1 MFENSAWITLHFH
14 SSLSLSRL
22 SELDTNEYNSVMK
35 GFHFPSTTTTNSIQL
50 ILGSQYSLYENYNK
64 RARLLWG
71 LKQVLGSNMIPVR
84 TKFDAQ
90 TTVVSHRRRKQ
101 FSSSAGLLFRSEF
114 SDRQS
119 TLWYL
124 IFHPMEFP
132 FVWAKYK
139 WKFMRDRCKLSFPQP
154 FAASPLAHLNRR
166 ACSQDTRLVGYLP
179 TYVPRALMEYC

>member
-1 MFENSAWITLHFH
+1 MHPVSSGIRSEEETDFERQRFHKNHRLGPTLSSARNILLAIQHFH
-14 SSLSLSRL
+14 
-22 SELDTNEYNSVMK
+22 T
-35 GFHFPSTTTTNSIQL
+35 
-50 ILGSQYSLYENYNK
+50 YSLRRSHQMTLK
-64 RARLLWG
+64 RARLYWR

-84 TKFDAQ
+84 TKFDTQ

-166 ACSQDTRLVGYLP
+166 ACSQATRLVGYLP